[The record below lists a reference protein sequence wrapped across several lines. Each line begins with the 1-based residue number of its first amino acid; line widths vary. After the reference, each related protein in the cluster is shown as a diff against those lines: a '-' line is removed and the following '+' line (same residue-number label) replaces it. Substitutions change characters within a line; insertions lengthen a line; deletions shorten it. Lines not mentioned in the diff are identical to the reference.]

1 MCNLGFKLLRANVVK
16 IANYFKSFVLM
27 GCLSFINAEFCLFS
41 RKFRHLLKTIS
52 VATRD
57 KLVMRWLFLLSPLG
71 TFIILLS
78 FLLLFSTFS
87 AFICSPISST
97 LLCNHKGFSL
107 RSLQF
112 YHLICVAFLINYAV
126 ETEITSPD
134 TQPTRLKAGTLNKT

>member
-16 IANYFKSFVLM
+16 IANYFKSFMLM

-57 KLVMRWLFLLSPLG
+57 KLVMCWLFLLSPLG